1 MAQDF
6 FRQFL
11 FNTIIDVSM
20 RKLEVLRQGPEESV
34 TSFISRLREN
44 ITQIVDRPSENDQIN
59 MILKNLQPRFA
70 KYLMGFPYTDFRSL
84 VQALYGVD
92 ESIARRLWPE
102 SFSSDSKRKKPSGGQ
117 RPRDV
122 GTISSV

>member
-1 MAQDF
+1 
-6 FRQFL
+6 
-11 FNTIIDVSM
+11 M